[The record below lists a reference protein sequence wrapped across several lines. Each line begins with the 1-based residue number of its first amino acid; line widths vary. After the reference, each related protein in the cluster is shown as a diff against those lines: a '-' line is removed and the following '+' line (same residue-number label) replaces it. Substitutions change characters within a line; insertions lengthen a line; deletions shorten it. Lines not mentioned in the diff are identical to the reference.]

1 MNSQVLQ
8 TFPAFRLR
16 PPADDFASAEV
27 VDVHDPVVGQVDA
40 AGGTYRGR
48 AGTDAGPRR
57 NDALQAAEDVAM
69 LHIALHG
76 PADAEHQ
83 PYSGVA
89 QARAAVA
96 LVPLQRQ
103 EIVDSAAR
111 AYFFH
116 ALRQPHVAAIL
127 DGLEAI
133 VREHF
138 AIGTRSGCLRVACLL
153 EQVREPARA
162 LLAQVTGDERDWM
175 AYALARLLAF
185 TELALARLDATTT
198 KPSADLDGPFL
209 DPHSADQAL
218 ATVFRTYRD
227 VQAGAHALPSR
238 PDGILRALGNLDA
251 AAAQLPSGPCAR
263 NRADCRT
270 AASALDELAATARSV
285 EASAPGTAAEVRTL
299 AQELSAIATDT
310 SARLESTALL
320 LEDADRRGTVRTIL
334 STLQNA
340 QLGPETDIGT
350 RSVRVGDTDT
360 GPIRRTEDGR
370 WTGPGITDPYRSPE
384 GAAAALIG
392 NVRDRQAAAGHR
404 PAPALDPAPLEPTCP
419 TPTRPGCTPF

>member
-1 MNSQVLQ
+1 MKSQALKA
-8 TFPAFRLR
+8 FPAFRLR

-27 VDVHDPVVGQVDA
+27 VDVHDLVVGQVIV
-40 AGGTYRGR
+40 AGGMYRGR

-57 NDALQAAEDVAM
+57 NDALRAAEDVAVF
-69 LHIALHG
+69 HIALHG

-127 DGLEAI
+127 DGLDAI

-138 AIGTRSGCLRVACLL
+138 AIGTRAGCLRVARLL

-162 LLAQVTGDERDWM
+162 LLGQVTGDERDWM
-175 AYALARLLAF
+175 AYPLARLLAF
-185 TELALARLDATTT
+185 TELAIARLDATTT
-198 KPSADLDGPFL
+198 KPSADLDGPFP

-218 ATVFRTYRD
+218 ATAFRTYRD
-227 VQAGAHALPSR
+227 VQAGAHALPSL
-238 PDGILRALGNLDA
+238 PAGTLHALGALDA
-251 AAAQLPSGPCAR
+251 AAAQLPNGPVAK

-270 AASALDELAATARSV
+270 AASALDELAAVARSV
-285 EASAPGTAAEVRTL
+285 EASTPRTAVEVRAL
-299 AQELSAIATDT
+299 AQELAAIATDT
-310 SARLESTALL
+310 STRLESTALL
-320 LEDADRRGTVRTIL
+320 LEDASRHGGVRTIL
-334 STLQNA
+334 TTLQNA
-340 QLGPETDIGT
+340 ELGPETDAGT
-350 RSVRVGDTDT
+350 RSVRVGDMET
-360 GPIRRTEDGR
+360 GPIRRTDNGR
-370 WTGPGITDPYRSPE
+370 WTGPGITDLYHSPE
-384 GAAAALIG
+384 GAAAALLD
-392 NVRDRQAAAGHR
+392 NLRDQQAAAGHR
-404 PAPALDPAPLEPTCP
+404 V
-419 TPTRPGCTPF
+419 